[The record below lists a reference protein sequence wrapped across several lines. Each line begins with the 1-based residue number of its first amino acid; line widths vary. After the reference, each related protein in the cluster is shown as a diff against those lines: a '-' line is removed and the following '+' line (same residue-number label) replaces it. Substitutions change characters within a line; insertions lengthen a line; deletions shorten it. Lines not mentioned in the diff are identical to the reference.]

1 MNQSEIK
8 DRVDNNILTIIEKLS
23 DDISK
28 ECEENVIKEST
39 IEKIN
44 TLSKLLE
51 ARSTFKGFCKHTPMK
66 YPIKPVF
73 R

>member
-8 DRVDNNILTIIEKLS
+8 DRVDNNILIIIEKLS

-28 ECEENVIKEST
+28 ECEENNIKEST

-51 ARSTFKGFCKHTPMK
+51 AKSAFKISCKPNPVK